1 MYPRV
6 IVMFARE
13 VADGEND
20 QPDEV
25 CVPQGILTLFVQQ
38 QTVVTK
44 MWPADMPVKVVL
56 KRDDVR
62 QGGVHTIAMFL
73 VASAF

>member
-20 QPDEV
+20 QRDEV
-25 CVPQGILTLFVQQ
+25 CVPQGFLTLFVQQ
-38 QTVVTK
+38 QTVVTT
-44 MWPADMPVKVVL
+44 MWPADMPVKVIL
-56 KRDDVR
+56 R
-62 QGGVHTIAMFL
+62 
-73 VASAF
+73 